1 MPLSPTVLRRP
12 PRPAAPRCHGGVSSL
27 LRVSASAARRS
38 ARAVG
43 RWLQVPA
50 PAAAGGEP
58 QPGFIT
64 PLQPSAAVRA
74 ATGG

>member
-1 MPLSPTVLRRP
+1 
-12 PRPAAPRCHGGVSSL
+12 VSSL

-50 PAAAGGEP
+50 PAATGGEP

-64 PLQPSAAVRA
+64 PLQPSAAVRVA
-74 ATGG
+74 AGG